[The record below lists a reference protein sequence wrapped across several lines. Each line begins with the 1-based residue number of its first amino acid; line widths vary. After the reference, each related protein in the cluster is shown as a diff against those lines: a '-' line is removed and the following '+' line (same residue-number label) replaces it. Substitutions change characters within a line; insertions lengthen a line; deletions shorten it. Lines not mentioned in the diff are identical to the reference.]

1 MERQIVLKRIQTILL
16 CIIIVFCV
24 CVGICCKMGTAERG
38 HTYKFRP
45 IDILYVYAIS
55 PLLWA
60 CVGML
65 AGSLTGIG
73 KRLPVIL
80 RRVMAIAAWA
90 VLLAVA
96 CAIMLHIN
104 GGSAAWVQKIMHLCI
119 MRPKLL
125 MIPGL
130 VCGLS
135 MKL

>member
-1 MERQIVLKRIQTILL
+1 MKRKWAIRLCILL
-16 CIIIVFCV
+16 VIAACICIRIY
-24 CVGICCKMGTAERG
+24 CKMGTAERG
-38 HTYKFRP
+38 YTYQLRP
-45 IDILYVYAIS
+45 IDILYIYAIR

-73 KRLPVIL
+73 KRLPAIL
-80 RRVMAIAAWA
+80 RRVMAIVAWA

-104 GGSAAWVQKIMHLCI
+104 GGSAAWVQKIMYLCI

-125 MIPGL
+125 LIPGL